1 MELLEF
7 FKRYNLKP
15 TPWAIENKIPPSVIS
30 RYLNGRAMSPENALK
45 VEIASNQKVTIKE
58 LLYREKAV

>member
-1 MELLEF
+1 MKLLEF
-7 FKRYNLKP
+7 FKTHNLKP

-30 RYLNGRAMSPENALK
+30 RYLNGRGISPENALK
-45 VEIASNQKVTIKE
+45 VEIASDKKVTIKE